1 MAKQKT
7 ATQESS
13 VKRDLRSPKYR
24 MRVVKDKT
32 KYDRKRV
39 KRSGMESYQKA
50 A

>member
-1 MAKQKT
+1 MAKQKSS
-7 ATQESS
+7 TQESA

-32 KYDRKRV
+32 KYDRQRM